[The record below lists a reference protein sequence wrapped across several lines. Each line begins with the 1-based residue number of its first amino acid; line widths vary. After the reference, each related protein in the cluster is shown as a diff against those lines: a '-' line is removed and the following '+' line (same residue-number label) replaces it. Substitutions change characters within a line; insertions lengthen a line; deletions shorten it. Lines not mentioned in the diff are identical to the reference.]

1 MTAVLRRRDGDTID
15 LDVDRW
21 HRDAGP
27 DELTLLAR
35 LPGPV
40 LDVGCGPGRAVAA
53 LVRAGRLA
61 LGIDREPRAVAA
73 ARARGAAALERC
85 VFDSLPGEGRWGSV
99 LLLDGCIGIGGDPP
113 RLLRRVR
120 ELLAPDGV
128 VLAEVTAPHATS
140 EIVTVR
146 VEHSTRATP
155 GPWFRWATLST
166 ADVATAASEG
176 GLRCDEVERIG
187 ERWFAWLQHP

>member
-1 MTAVLRRRDGDTID
+1 VTAVLRRTDGDTID

-21 HRDAGP
+21 HRDADP

-35 LPGPV
+35 VPGPV

-73 ARARGAAALERC
+73 ARARGATALERC

-128 VLAEVTAPHATS
+128 GLVEVAAPQVAS

-146 VEHSTRATP
+146 LESQARTPP
-155 GPWFRWATLST
+155 GPWFRWATLS
-166 ADVATAASEG
+166 ATDLAGVASEA
-176 GLRCDEVERIG
+176 GLRGDEVEQVG
-187 ERWFAWLQHP
+187 ARWFGWVRNP